1 MAMPIILPNGRPN
14 RNAGFFIEY
23 LPVREKLKID
33 RAFAVQLQS
42 NLAASN
48 AEVSRQWDQITIDD
62 LEPNLADYPEVGN
75 LDNIANADEFGS
87 YFRFVVERFNALLW
101 LKRSECK
108 EALSRVE
115 ELTGNI
121 RGALALSDEALTYAH
136 WANQV
141 PSVRAEAI
149 QRIVGMEERIAFL
162 KGQTGEPILHAAD

>member
-1 MAMPIILPNGRPN
+1 
-14 RNAGFFIEY
+14 
-23 LPVREKLKID
+23 LKID